1 MEMTSQSGDLLKREA
16 IAAVLTRLGEGMYVM
31 LKLTLIQDYRINI
44 DSNDACTLDELQ
56 LALQQIVGPNGSSL
70 LMREIRNEIRILSE
84 QQLH

>member
-1 MEMTSQSGDLLKREA
+1 
-16 IAAVLTRLGEGMYVM
+16 M

-44 DSNDACTLDELQ
+44 DSNDAYTLDELQ

-70 LMREIRNEIRILSE
+70 LMREIRNEIRILSQ